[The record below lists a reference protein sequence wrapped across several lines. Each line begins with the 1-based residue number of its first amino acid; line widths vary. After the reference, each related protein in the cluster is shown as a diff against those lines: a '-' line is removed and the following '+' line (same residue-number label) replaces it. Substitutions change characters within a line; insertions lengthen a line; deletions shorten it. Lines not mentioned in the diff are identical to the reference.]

1 MNRRGDAASS
11 ARGTLPAI
19 ERSQRDGEAIVAS
32 YGSTLERMEEVVN
45 LKKKL
50 GPGNARRTKIGDI
63 SGVGIRLTEAQ
74 LGAVAGGTTYPASIH
89 VPGTPD
95 TCTDPQMN

>member
-1 MNRRGDAASS
+1 MASH
-11 ARGTLPAI
+11 
-19 ERSQRDGEAIVAS
+19 
-32 YGSTLERMEEVVN
+32 GSTLERMEEVVN

-50 GPGNARRTKIGDI
+50 GTGNTRRTKIGDI

-74 LGAVAGGTTYPASIH
+74 LGAVAGGTTYPASMTN
-89 VPGTPD
+89 PGEKD